1 MNQGGFGSL
10 LRAFGKQIT
19 MSTNKEACRD
29 LTGRRIRHVNN
40 EKKLKDFL
48 EKQNELA
55 KQKEETKRE
64 KAERRKKKRDKLEA
78 KHHLFVDANYD
89 KQKEKISQDLD
100 EAITKAIEQKKIT
113 KQIDSDKST
122 EAQVETE
129 TQEELKVPEE
139 VAKPSTSFT
148 KLVEPLKKKSNDTV
162 SNNKMFSDWMG
173 CNDLEVSSSS
183 SEDELTLPAKSKH
196 FETISFLLNLTNSFF
211 KFRNES
217 LEAVVN
223 VMF

>member
-1 MNQGGFGSL
+1 
-10 LRAFGKQIT
+10 

-55 KQKEETKRE
+55 KQKEEAKRE

-100 EAITKAIEQKKIT
+100 EAISKAIEQKKLT
-113 KQIDSDKST
+113 KQTDSDKST
-122 EAQVETE
+122 EAQVKTE
-129 TQEELKVPEE
+129 QEEIKVTEE
-139 VAKPSTSFT
+139 VAKASTSFA
-148 KLVEPLKKKSNDTV
+148 KPVEALKKKSNDTV
-162 SNNKMFSDWMG
+162 SSNKMFNDWMG

-183 SEDELTLPAKSKH
+183 SEDESTLPAKS
-196 FETISFLLNLTNSFF
+196 SYS
-211 KFRNES
+211 
-217 LEAVVN
+217 
-223 VMF
+223 